1 MAGTKAQSL
10 REKTDQELE
19 DQLILEKKRLFDG
32 VVKSASGES
41 IKPHEKRGGRRLV
54 AKIKTILSERRKRA
68 VLQTSAKTLEEQT
81 KDASPEAKAHL
92 KKVEERLGHIKA
104 ELGKAQGSRKLKPF
118 PARVKRIEGTTSLAD
133 RRAVK
138 LAETKRL
145 LAALEREDVGQ
156 KK

>member
-10 REKTDQELE
+10 RDKTDQELE

-68 VLQTSAKTLEEQT
+68 ALTKAAATLEGQA
-81 KDASPEAKAHL
+81 KDAGPKAKAHL
-92 KKVEERLGHIKA
+92 KKVEDRLGLIKA
-104 ELGKAQGSRKLKPF
+104 ELKKPAGQRKLKPF
-118 PARVKRIEGTTSLAD
+118 PARVKRIDGDTTLAD

-145 LAALEREDVGQ
+145 LAALDREDVGQ

>member
-68 VLQTSAKTLEEQT
+68 VLTKAAATLEGQT
-81 KDASPEAKAHL
+81 KDAGPVAKAHL
-92 KKVEERLGHIKA
+92 KKVEERLGYIKA
-104 ELGKAQGSRKLKPF
+104 ELSKPADKRKLKPF
-118 PARVKRIEGTTSLAD
+118 PARVKRIEGDSTLAD

-145 LAALEREDVGQ
+145 LAALDREDVGQ